1 MIGCAKMKLSVVLA
15 FATLS
20 LGVLADNKIVGGQIA
35 EPHSF
40 PFQVALLVRRENK
53 DTTFCGGS
61 VIKENA
67 VLTAAHCLMY
77 GDRALLIFGAHDVTL
92 IENGTVRQLVNK
104 TSFRIH
110 PEFNLQL
117 ARLDIALI
125 LLDTPIEYTDN
136 IQAVKLPSR
145 FLFDE
150 PFSGEIGTVSGFGQ
164 YCDDCGSSHV
174 LRFTQNRVMSN
185 DDCSKQF
192 NFNAIPSDTQICL
205 TTADTKSGNC
215 RGDSGGPLTIKRA
228 DRLNKN
234 EKNILQIGISSFGRR
249 KCEQGH
255 PTVFTR
261 LTRELVAWINE
272 ETEGNKKK
280 A

>member
-1 MIGCAKMKLSVVLA
+1 MKFLVVLVIA
-15 FATLS
+15 LLS
-20 LGVLADNKIVGGQIA
+20 TVLADKKIVGGQIA
-35 EPHSF
+35 EPNSI
-40 PFQVALLVRRENK
+40 PFQVALLVRRDNK

-61 VIKENA
+61 VINKKA

-92 IENGTVRQLVNK
+92 NEKGTVRQLVNK
-104 TSFRIH
+104 TRFRIH

-125 LLDTPIEYTDN
+125 LLDTPIDYTDN
-136 IQAVKLPSR
+136 IQPVKLPSR

-150 PFSGEIGTVSGFGQ
+150 LFSGEIGTVSGFGQ

-174 LRFTQNRVMSN
+174 LRFTQNRVMNN
-185 DDCSKQF
+185 DDCSKLF

-215 RGDSGGPLTIKRA
+215 RGDSGGPLTINR
-228 DRLNKN
+228 N
-234 EKNILQIGISSFGRR
+234 ESIIQIGISSFGRR

-272 ETEGNKKK
+272 ETEGKKKK